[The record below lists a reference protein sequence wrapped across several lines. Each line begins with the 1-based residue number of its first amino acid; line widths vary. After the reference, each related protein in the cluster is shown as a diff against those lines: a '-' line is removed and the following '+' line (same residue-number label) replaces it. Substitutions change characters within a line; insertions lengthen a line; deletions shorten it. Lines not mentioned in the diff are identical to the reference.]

1 MITQLFLPARIGTF
15 RLYGERYISLSIEGS
30 FFYAAVV
37 YEGTRKIVI
46 ETLYQEY
53 LQEEKDVAYIH
64 DIIQRFIK
72 TVSAFDAVRI
82 IIPSSV
88 IIFKELQLPFIDAE
102 KISFVL
108 PYEVEPLIPFSLDE
122 ATMSFMVNEV
132 QGASSKV
139 FVAAARN
146 TDIQQHL
153 ALYSDVIV
161 PDLIT
166 TDIIALHA
174 LFQRTALYTQQEG
187 LHCFILLYE
196 QTTKIVLCTTKGI
209 HVVKNMH
216 RGVEMILK
224 NYINQCGGHYYDVLK
239 KVMTGFSA
247 ASLDV
252 VLEKEWND
260 LASEIQSVLQV
271 LLVHYEISGQ
281 LPHMWIAGSY
291 GSIPG
296 LSSFLSS
303 CLQVEVHL
311 FEPEKIM
318 IDKHLV
324 YKGKSVGSW
333 TPFAAV
339 LGASML
345 LPAQESFSLASYL
358 LKDKQESV
366 LFRLWGIALGLT
378 VTLFVIIAVHG
389 FYYVSDLQT
398 LHSQL
403 ERREVETLR
412 PIIQASN
419 QKIPPFLT
427 LKRAQ
432 AMAEAALKTKE
443 DAWQELQKN
452 SITPL
457 EVWYELTKL
466 FDKNRFDVTVDM
478 ITMSR
483 DEGPLKIDVSGI
495 FKSKTGTDHFTHFAD
510 FEKRFSEAKLLA
522 LDGMNESLTDDGSVQ
537 FNTLFKIRDI

>member
-1 MITQLFLPARIGTF
+1 MITQLFLPARIGTY

-37 YEGTRKIVI
+37 YEGARKIII
-46 ETLYQEY
+46 ETLHQEY
-53 LQEEKDVAYIH
+53 LQEEKDTAYIH
-64 DIIQRFIK
+64 DVIQRFIK
-72 TVSAFDAVRI
+72 TVPAFDAVRI
-82 IIPSSV
+82 VVPSSV
-88 IIFKELQLPFIDAE
+88 IIFKELQLPFVDAE

-108 PYEVEPLIPFSLDE
+108 PYEVEPLIPFALEE
-122 ATMSFMVNEV
+122 ATMSFMVNEI
-132 QGASSKV
+132 QGSSSKV

-146 TDIQQHL
+146 ADIQQHV
-153 ALYSDVIV
+153 ALYSDVIT

-166 TDIIALHA
+166 TDIVALHA
-174 LFQRTALYTQQEG
+174 IFQRTALHTQQEG

-196 QTTKIVLCTTKGI
+196 QTTKIVLCTAKGI
-209 HVVKNMH
+209 HVVKNMY
-216 RGVEMILK
+216 RGVGMIVK
-224 NYINQCGGHYYDVLK
+224 NYINQSGGHYYDVLK
-239 KVMTGFSA
+239 KVMAGFA
-247 ASLDV
+247 ASSFDAI
-252 VLEKEWND
+252 LEKEWND
-260 LASEIQSVLQV
+260 LAAEIQSVLQV

-281 LPHMWIAGSY
+281 LPPMWIAGAY
-291 GSIPG
+291 GSTPG
-296 LSSFLSS
+296 LSSFLSN
-303 CLQVEVHL
+303 CLQVEVRL

-318 IDKHLV
+318 VDKHLV
-324 YKGKSVGSW
+324 YNGKNVGPW
-333 TPFAAV
+333 TPFMAV
-339 LGASML
+339 LGASL
-345 LPAQESFSLASYL
+345 ILPAQENFSLANYI
-358 LKDKQESV
+358 LKEKQESI
-366 LFRLWGIALGLT
+366 LFRLWGIALGMTAAL
-378 VTLFVIIAVHG
+378 LIIITVHG
-389 FYYVSDLQT
+389 FYYVSDLQS
-398 LHSQL
+398 LHNQL
-403 ERREVETLR
+403 ERREVELLR
-412 PIIQASN
+412 PLIQASN
-419 QKIPPFLT
+419 QKVPALLP

-432 AMAEAALKTKE
+432 TMAEAALKTKE

>member
-1 MITQLFLPARIGTF
+1 MITQLFLPARIGSY

-37 YEGTRKIVI
+37 YEGARKIVI
-46 ETLYQEY
+46 ETLHQEY
-53 LQEEKDVAYIH
+53 LQEEKDTAYIH
-64 DIIQRFIK
+64 DVIQRFIK
-72 TVSAFDAVRI
+72 TVPAFDAVRI
-82 IIPSSV
+82 IVPSSV
-88 IIFKELQLPFIDAE
+88 IIFKELQLPFVDAE

-108 PYEVEPLIPFSLDE
+108 PYEVEPLIPFALDE
-122 ATMSFMVNEV
+122 ATMSFMINDV
-132 QGASSKV
+132 QGSNARV

-146 TDIQQHL
+146 ADIQQHV
-153 ALYSDVIV
+153 ALYSDIIT

-166 TDIIALHA
+166 TDIVALHA
-174 LFQRTALYTQQEG
+174 IFQRTVLYAPQEG

-209 HVVKNMH
+209 QVVKNIY
-216 RGVEMILK
+216 RGVGTLVK
-224 NYINQCGGHYYDVLK
+224 NYINQSGGHYYDVLK
-239 KVMTGFSA
+239 KVMAGFSA
-247 ASLDV
+247 SSLDA

-281 LPHMWIAGSY
+281 LPHMWVAGSQ
-291 GSIPG
+291 GSIPD

-303 CLQVEVHL
+303 CLQVEVRL

-318 IDKHLV
+318 ADKRLV
-324 YKGKSVGSW
+324 YKGKNIGSW

-339 LGASML
+339 LGASMI
-345 LPAQESFSLASYL
+345 LPEQENFSLASYI
-358 LKDKQESV
+358 LKEKQEHI
-366 LFRLWGIALGLT
+366 LFRLWGIALGMMAT
-378 VTLFVIIAVHG
+378 VLVMIAVHG
-389 FYYVSDLQT
+389 FYYVSDLQA

-403 ERREVETLR
+403 ERREVEALR

-419 QKIPPFLT
+419 QKVPPLLS

-432 AMAEAALKTKE
+432 TMAESALKMKE

-466 FDKNRFDVTVDM
+466 FDKNRFDVAVDS

-537 FNTLFKIRDI
+537 FNTLFKIREI